1 MKYAVKQ
8 VSDYVVRGRGVVF
21 GGKDLT
27 GDRFTKSTDFGDTR
41 SFVGMPV
48 YYDHGLSDLQSQIG
62 TVKMWQPDDEGI
74 DVDIEID
81 KRHKYAQQV
90 MALVKKGVLGLSTG
104 ALSHLVV
111 RDGGELKRW
120 IVGEIS
126 LTPTP
131 AEPRTMAI
139 SDIKAVPQASNGGP
153 ANVSSNT
160 LVNTSKEL
168 STMSDQAQAIK
179 EAVKAAIEEMAGEPV
194 RGGGVVAGNAPATKK
209 LTTMGNSN
217 DQMQALKHWM
227 RTGDEVAAKAVLV
240 EGTNANGGFLVPE
253 TYAQQIIDKR
263 DETWIGAKL
272 PMQRYT
278 TQSDI
283 FNIAAQ
289 NEKSDFAF
297 VAESGAFN
305 QDEPTFSGVAI
316 TLYTASL
323 GMLISNQLLRDQAMD
338 LDGFVA
344 REVGR
349 AYARH
354 LNQYQ
359 LVGTGSS
366 QPYGIIPRA
375 TVNTE
380 TLASTTGVDA
390 ADIINMV
397 HKLPAWYADDT
408 ASVGWV
414 MRNTTLGAIRA
425 LTGNFFSFQATP
437 QGGID
442 NLYGK
447 PVAVSDKIAA
457 MAASAKSILFG
468 NFSYYAYV
476 ENLNLEISR
485 NPYLYQANYQTAIF
499 CTARWGGDVTQADAF
514 VLGSNPAS

>member
-1 MKYAVKQ
+1 MMYAVKQ
-8 VSDYVVRGRGVVF
+8 ISEYVVRGRGVVF

-27 GDRFTKSTDFGDTR
+27 GDRFTAQTDFGDTR

-48 YYDHGLSDLQSQIG
+48 YYDHGLSNLQSQIG

-74 DVDIEID
+74 DVEIEID

-90 MALVKKGVLGLSTG
+90 MALVKRGVLGLSTG

-139 SDIKAVPQASNGGP
+139 SDTKAVPQAGNSDPASN
-153 ANVSSNT
+153 SSNIHKFT
-160 LVNTSKEL
+160 TKEL
-168 STMSDQAQAIK
+168 PTMSDQLIK
-179 EAVKAAIEEMAGEPV
+179 DAVKAAIEEMAGEPV
-194 RGGGVVAGNAPATKK
+194 RGGVIAGNAPAAKK

-217 DQMQALKHWM
+217 DQMAALKHWM
-227 RTGDEVAAKAVLV
+227 RTGDEIAAKATLI

-253 TYAQQIIDKR
+253 AYAQQIIDKR

-278 TQSDI
+278 TTSDV

-297 VAESGAFN
+297 VAESGSYN

-338 LDGFVA
+338 LDGFIA

-354 LNQYQ
+354 LNNFMI
-359 LVGTGSS
+359 VGTGSS
-366 QPYGIIPRA
+366 QPYGIVPRA
-375 TVNTE
+375 TANTE
-380 TLASTTGVDA
+380 ALASTTGVDA

-397 HKLPAWYADDT
+397 HKLPAAYADDT
-408 ASVGWV
+408 NSVGWV

>member
-27 GDRFTKSTDFGDTR
+27 GDRFTAKTDFGDTR

-139 SDIKAVPQASNGGP
+139 SDMKAVPQASNGGS

-168 STMSDQAQAIK
+168 STMSDQVIK
-179 EAVKAAIEEMAGEPV
+179 DAVKATIEEMAGEPV

-217 DQMQALKHWM
+217 DQMDALKHWM
-227 RTGDEVAAKAVLV
+227 RTGDEIAAKAVLV
-240 EGTNANGGFLVPE
+240 EGTNANGGYLVPQD
-253 TYAQQIIDKR
+253 YAKQITDRR

-278 TQSDI
+278 TSGQI
-283 FNIAAQ
+283 FNIANQ
-289 NEKSDFAF
+289 DEKSDFAF
-297 VAESGAFN
+297 VSESGSFN
-305 QDEPTFSGVAI
+305 EDEPTFAGSAI
-316 TLYTASL
+316 TVYTASL
-323 GMLISNQLLRDQAMD
+323 GMKISNQLLRDQAMD
-338 LDGFVA
+338 LEGFIA

-366 QPYGIIPRA
+366 QPYGILARA
-375 TVNTE
+375 TVSE
-380 TLASTTGVDA
+380 TLASVSGVDA
-390 ADIINMV
+390 GDILNIV
-397 HKLPAWYADDT
+397 HKLPEWYADDT
-408 ASVGWV
+408 SSVGWV

-425 LTGNFFSFQATP
+425 LTGNFFSFQPTP
-437 QGGID
+437 MGD
-442 NLYGK
+442 MNSLYTK

-457 MAASAKSILFG
+457 LGASAKAILFG
-468 NFSYYAYV
+468 NFNYYAFV
-476 ENLNLEISR
+476 ENLGLEISR

-499 CTARWGGDVTQADAF
+499 CTVRWGGDVTQAEAF
-514 VLGSNPAS
+514 VYGVNPAS

>member
-27 GDRFTKSTDFGDTR
+27 GDRFTAETDFGDTR

-62 TVKMWQPDDEGI
+62 TVKMWQPDEEGI

-139 SDIKAVPQASNGGP
+139 SDMKAVQQASNGSS
-153 ANVSSNT
+153 ANISSNT
-160 LVNTSKEL
+160 EVITFNTKEL
-168 STMSDQAQAIK
+168 PTMSDQVIK
-179 EAVKAAIEEMAGEPV
+179 DAVKAAIEELAGEPV
-194 RGGGVVAGNAPATKK
+194 KGGGVVAGSAPATKK

-217 DQMQALKHWM
+217 DQMDALKHWM
-227 RTGDEVAAKAVLV
+227 RTGDDIAAKAVLV
-240 EGTNANGGFLVPE
+240 EGTDANGGYLVPKD
-253 TYAQQIIDKR
+253 YAQQITDRR

-272 PMQRYT
+272 PMQRYQT
-278 TQSDI
+278 TSQI
-283 FNIAAQ
+283 FNIANQ
-289 NEKSDFAF
+289 DEKSDFAF
-297 VAESGAFN
+297 VAESGSFN
-305 QDEPTFSGVAI
+305 QDEPTFAGAAI
-316 TLYTASL
+316 TVYTASL
-323 GMLISNQLLRDQAMD
+323 GMKVSNQLLRDQAMD
-338 LDGFVA
+338 LEGFVA

-354 LNQYQ
+354 LNNFMI
-359 LVGTGSS
+359 VGTGSS
-366 QPYGIIPRA
+366 QPYGILARA
-375 TVNTE
+375 TVSE

-390 ADIINMV
+390 GDIINIV
-397 HKLPAWYADDT
+397 HKLPEWYADDT
-408 ASVGWV
+408 SSVGWI
-414 MRNTTLGAIRA
+414 MRNGTLGAIRA

-442 NLYGK
+442 NLYSK
-447 PVAVSDKIAA
+447 PVAVTDKVAA
-457 MAASAKSILFG
+457 MAASAKSIIFG
-468 NFSYYAYV
+468 NFNYYAFV
-476 ENLNLEISR
+476 ENLGLEISR
-485 NPYLYQANYQTAIF
+485 NPYLFQANYQTAIF
-499 CTARWGGDVTQADAF
+499 CTARWGGDVTQAEAF
-514 VLGSNPAS
+514 VYGVHPAS

>member
-8 VSDYVVRGRGVVF
+8 VADYVVRGRGVVF

-27 GDRFTKSTDFGDTR
+27 GDRFTAQTDFGDTR

-62 TVKMWQPDDEGI
+62 TVKMWQPDSEGI

-90 MALVKKGVLGLSTG
+90 MALVKRGVLGLSTG

-139 SDIKAVPQASNGGP
+139 SDTKAVPQAGNSGP
-153 ANVSSNT
+153 ANISSNIHT
-160 LVNTSKEL
+160 FTSKEL
-168 STMSDQAQAIK
+168 PTMSDQLIK
-179 EAVKAAIEEMAGEPV
+179 DAVKAAIEEMAGEPV
-194 RGGGVVAGNAPATKK
+194 KGGGVVAGNAPATKK

-217 DQMQALKHWM
+217 DQMDALKHWM
-227 RTGDEVAAKAVLV
+227 RTGDEIAAKAVLV
-240 EGTNANGGFLVPE
+240 EGTNANGGYLVPQD
-253 TYAQQIIDKR
+253 YAKQITDRR

-278 TQSDI
+278 TSGQI
-283 FNIAAQ
+283 FNIANQ
-289 NEKSDFAF
+289 DEKSDFAF
-297 VAESGAFN
+297 VTESSAFN
-305 QDEPTFSGVAI
+305 EDEPTFAGSAI
-316 TLYTASL
+316 TIYTASL
-323 GMLISNQLLRDQAMD
+323 GMKISNQLLRDQAMD
-338 LDGFVA
+338 LEGFIA

-354 LNQYQ
+354 LNNFQ

-366 QPYGIIPRA
+366 QPYGILARA
-375 TVNTE
+375 TVSE
-380 TLASTTGVDA
+380 TLASVSGVDA
-390 ADIINMV
+390 SDILNIV
-397 HKLPAWYADDT
+397 HKLPEWYADDT
-408 ASVGWV
+408 SSVGWV

-425 LTGNFFSFQATP
+425 LTGNFFSFQPTP
-437 QGGID
+437 MGD
-442 NLYGK
+442 MNSLYTK

-457 MAASAKSILFG
+457 LGASAKSILFG
-468 NFSYYAYV
+468 NFNYYAFV
-476 ENLNLEISR
+476 ENLGLEISR

-499 CTARWGGDVTQADAF
+499 CTVRWGGDVTQAEAF
-514 VLGSNPAS
+514 VYGVNPAS

>member
-1 MKYAVKQ
+1 MTYAVKL

-74 DVDIEID
+74 SVEIEID

-90 MALVKKGVLGLSTG
+90 MALVKKGMLGLSTG

-111 RDGGELKRW
+111 RDDGEIKRW

-139 SDIKAVPQASNGGP
+139 SDMKAVPQAGNSGP
-153 ANVSSNT
+153 ANVSSNIHT
-160 LVNTSKEL
+160 LTSKEL
-168 STMSDQAQAIK
+168 TPMSDQLIK
-179 EAVKAAIEEMAGEPV
+179 DAVKAAIEEMAGEPV

-217 DQMQALKHWM
+217 EQMDALKHWM
-227 RTGDEVAAKAVLV
+227 RTGDEIAAKAVLV
-240 EGTNANGGFLVPE
+240 EGTNANGGYLVPQD
-253 TYAQQIIDKR
+253 YAKQITDRR

-278 TQSDI
+278 TSGQI
-283 FNIAAQ
+283 FNIANQ
-289 NEKSDFAF
+289 DEKSDFAF
-297 VAESGAFN
+297 VAESNAFN
-305 QDEPTFSGVAI
+305 EDEPTFAGSAI
-316 TLYTASL
+316 TVYTASL
-323 GMLISNQLLRDQAMD
+323 GMKISNQLLRDQAMD
-338 LDGFVA
+338 LEGFIA

-354 LNQYQ
+354 LNNYQ

-366 QPYGIIPRA
+366 QPYGILARA
-375 TVNTE
+375 TVSE
-380 TLASTTGVDA
+380 TLASVSGVDA
-390 ADIINMV
+390 NDILNIV
-397 HKLPAWYADDT
+397 HKLPEWYADDT
-408 ASVGWV
+408 SSVGWV

-425 LTGNFFSFQATP
+425 LTGNFFSFQPTP
-437 QGGID
+437 MGD
-442 NLYGK
+442 MNSLYTK

-457 MAASAKSILFG
+457 LGASAKSILFG
-468 NFSYYAYV
+468 NFNYYAFV
-476 ENLNLEISR
+476 ENLGLEISR

-499 CTARWGGDVTQADAF
+499 CTVRWGGDVTQAEAF
-514 VLGSNPAS
+514 VYGVNPAS

>member
-1 MKYAVKQ
+1 MMYAVKQ
-8 VSDYVVRGRGVVF
+8 ISEYVVRGRGVVF

-27 GDRFTKSTDFGDTR
+27 GDRFTAQTDFGDTR

-62 TVKMWQPDDEGI
+62 TVKMWQPDSEGI

-90 MALVKKGVLGLSTG
+90 MALVKRGVLGLSTG

-139 SDIKAVPQASNGGP
+139 SDMKAVPQAGNSGP
-153 ANVSSNT
+153 ANVSSNIHT
-160 LVNTSKEL
+160 LTSKE
-168 STMSDQAQAIK
+168 STTMSDQLIK
-179 EAVKAAIEEMAGEPV
+179 DAVKAAIEEMAGEPV
-194 RGGGVVAGNAPATKK
+194 KGGGVVAGNAPATKK

-217 DQMQALKHWM
+217 DQMDALKHWM
-227 RTGDEVAAKAVLV
+227 RTGDEIAAKAVLV
-240 EGTNANGGFLVPE
+240 EGTNANGGFLVPQD
-253 TYAQQIIDKR
+253 YAKQITDRR

-278 TQSDI
+278 TSGQI
-283 FNIAAQ
+283 FNIANQ
-289 NEKSDFAF
+289 DEKSDFAF
-297 VAESGAFN
+297 VAESSAFN
-305 QDEPTFSGVAI
+305 EDEPTFAGSAI
-316 TLYTASL
+316 TIYTASL
-323 GMLISNQLLRDQAMD
+323 GMKISNQLLRDQAMD
-338 LDGFVA
+338 LEGFIA
-344 REVGR
+344 RVVGR

-354 LNQYQ
+354 LNNFQ

-366 QPYGIIPRA
+366 QPYGILARA
-375 TVNTE
+375 TVSE
-380 TLASTTGVDA
+380 TLASVSGVDA
-390 ADIINMV
+390 GDILNIV
-397 HKLPAWYADDT
+397 HKLPEWYADDT
-408 ASVGWV
+408 SSVGWV

-425 LTGNFFSFQATP
+425 LTGNFFSFQPTP
-437 QGGID
+437 MGD
-442 NLYGK
+442 MNSLYTK

-457 MAASAKSILFG
+457 LGASAKAILFG
-468 NFSYYAYV
+468 NFNYYAFV
-476 ENLNLEISR
+476 ENLGLEISR

-499 CTARWGGDVTQADAF
+499 CTVRWGGDVTQAEAF
-514 VLGSNPAS
+514 VYGVNPAS